1 MARKSTTAKGR
12 VTVAG
17 KRSRYANVCTGL
29 RTNEKGVFVLIAIG
43 TTDVAATLT
52 PDNARRLADHLHDFA
67 DAADAAETNNKP
79 ERNNQ

>member
-17 KRSRYANVCTGL
+17 KRPRFANICTGL
-29 RTNEKGVFVLIAIG
+29 RTNGHGVFVLIAIG

-67 DAADAAETNNKP
+67 DAAETDNNP

>member
-17 KRSRYANVCTGL
+17 KRPRYANVCTGL
-29 RTNEKGVFVLIAIG
+29 RTNEHGAFVLLAIS

-67 DAADAAETNNKP
+67 DAAETNNKP